1 MSLHLLFPFSKDGT
15 VIVHTIRRG
24 QFLRSLRPPGDSSV
38 PAHISQLQVGME
50 GHMVVQTS
58 LEERSNREV
67 RSQTITHYR
76 RTILHFSSLNSDPS
90 PTCRANTPFTFT
102 R

>member
-1 MSLHLLFPFSKDGT
+1 MGSTPLHLTEERRSSGVCSVTSPFVLFLKDGT

-24 QFLRSLRPPGDSSV
+24 QFLRSLRPPGDGSV

-58 LEERSNREV
+58 LEERPHREV
-67 RSQTITHYR
+67 R
-76 RTILHFSSLNSDPS
+76 
-90 PTCRANTPFTFT
+90 
-102 R
+102 